1 VLQDR
6 KSRLT
11 QVRSLMSTVE
21 DGAQA
26 ASGVGADLRA
36 ARERLEW
43 DLEPIAEHL
52 RIRLAF
58 LEAIEDGRAADLPGN
73 AYAIGFLRSYATAL
87 GLDPDEI
94 TRRFREEAS
103 HVNRKTK
110 LRFPAPVPDRGV
122 PAGVVVLF
130 GVILAVGAYA
140 GWYKFSSSGRPEFE
154 AVQPVPP
161 RLLPLAEAPKPLA
174 LPEAPRALTDA
185 TLAALPAQ
193 PFSPGSAAAA
203 IPPHAATPVAATP
216 PIAVTIPGL
225 PEGTRVVLRAKA
237 EAWVQVRD
245 PKGPVILNRVLR
257 AGETWPVPAKGQFLL
272 TTGNAGGT
280 EILVDGI
287 LAPSLGADGVV
298 RRDLPLDPEPI
309 RDGKLTMAPVAV
321 AQPAPAAAK
330 PATPPTTAPAPR
342 P

>member
-1 VLQDR
+1 MLQDR

-36 ARERLEW
+36 ARERLGWEI
-43 DLEPIAEHL
+43 EPIAEHL

-58 LEAIEDGRAADLPGN
+58 LVAIEDGRAAELPGN

-122 PAGVVVLF
+122 PTAVVVLF

-140 GWYKFSSSGRPEFE
+140 GWYKFSSTGRPEFE

-174 LPEAPRALTDA
+174 PREIPKPLAEA
-185 TLAALPAQ
+185 TLTALPVQ

-203 IPPHAATPVAATP
+203 IPPHPLPVVAP
-216 PIAVTIPGL
+216 AVALPGLPGL
-225 PEGTRVVLRAKA
+225 PEGTRVVLRARS
-237 EAWVQVRD
+237 ESWVQVRD

-257 AGETWPVPAKGQFLL
+257 AGETWPVPPKGQFLL

-287 LAPSLGADGVV
+287 VAPALGADGVV

-309 RDGKLTMAPVAV
+309 RDGKLVAPVAAV
-321 AQPAPAAAK
+321 QPMAPRPAASAI
-330 PATPPTTAPAPR
+330 PAPR
-342 P
+342 L

>member
-21 DGAQA
+21 DGAT
-26 ASGVGADLRA
+26 SGVGDDLRA
-36 ARERLEW
+36 ARERLGWE
-43 DLEPIAEHL
+43 LAPIAEHL

-58 LEAIEDGRAADLPGN
+58 LEAIEEGRAVDLPGN

-122 PAGVVVLF
+122 PTGVVVLF
-130 GVILAVGAYA
+130 GVILAIAAYA
-140 GWYKFSSSGRPEFE
+140 GWYKFSSTGRPEFE

-161 RLLPLAEAPKPLA
+161 RLLPLADTPKQVAPPGAQRLSAEAPPM
-174 LPEAPRALTDA
+174 PS
-185 TLAALPAQ
+185 AQ
-193 PFSPGSAAAA
+193 PYSPTSANAA
-203 IPPHAATPVAATP
+203 IPPQTLAAPGAATP
-216 PIAVTIPGL
+216 PTPVTVVLPGL

-237 EAWVQVRD
+237 WPRGEA
-245 PKGPVILNRVLR
+245 
-257 AGETWPVPAKGQFLL
+257 E
-272 TTGNAGGT
+272 
-280 EILVDGI
+280 
-287 LAPSLGADGVV
+287 
-298 RRDLPLDPEPI
+298 
-309 RDGKLTMAPVAV
+309 
-321 AQPAPAAAK
+321 PAAWTIEVPHAQGHTHGS
-330 PATPPTTAPAPR
+330 PGLFGFAPDTRYRVFIDNISVAR
-342 P
+342 TEQGDHAQAR

>member
-1 VLQDR
+1 MLQDR

-11 QVRSLMSTVE
+11 QVRSMMSTVE
-21 DGAQA
+21 DGA

-36 ARERLEW
+36 ARERLGWE
-43 DLEPIAEHL
+43 LAPIAEHL

-58 LEAIEDGRAADLPGN
+58 LEAIEDGRAVDLPGN

-122 PAGVVVLF
+122 PTGVVVLF
-130 GVILAVGAYA
+130 GVILAIAAYA
-140 GWYKFSSSGRPEFE
+140 GWYKFSSTGRPEFE

-161 RLLPLAEAPKPLA
+161 RLLPLAEVPKTVA
-174 LPEAPRALTDA
+174 LPEAPR
-185 TLAALPAQ
+185 LAAEVPPMQPAQ
-193 PFSPGSAAAA
+193 PYSPTSANAA
-203 IPPHAATPVAATP
+203 IPPQPAAPVTVAPPAPVA
-216 PIAVTIPGL
+216 VSLPGL

-237 EAWVQVRD
+237 ESWVQVRD
-245 PKGPVILNRVLR
+245 PKGPVVLNRVLR
-257 AGETWPVPAKGQFLL
+257 AGETWPVPAKGLLLL

-280 EILVDGI
+280 EILVDGVV
-287 LAPSLGADGVV
+287 APSLGADGVV
-298 RRDLPLDPEPI
+298 RRDLSLDPDAI
-309 RDGKLTMAPVAV
+309 RDGKLVAPIAA
-321 AQPAPAAAK
+321 AQPAVPK
-330 PATPPTTAPAPR
+330 PVPTTPAPAPR

>member
-1 VLQDR
+1 MLQDS

-11 QVRSLMSTVE
+11 QVRSLMSAVD
-21 DGAQA
+21 DGA
-26 ASGVGADLRA
+26 ASGVGADLRG
-36 ARERLEW
+36 ARERLGWE
-43 DLEPIAEHL
+43 LAPIAEHL

-58 LEAIEDGRAADLPGN
+58 LEAIEDGRAVDLPGN

-110 LRFPAPVPDRGV
+110 LRFLAPVPDRGV
-122 PAGVVVLF
+122 PTGVVVLF
-130 GVILAVGAYA
+130 GVILAIAAYA
-140 GWYKFSSSGRPEFE
+140 GWYKFSSTGRPEFE

-161 RLLPLAEAPKPLA
+161 RLLPLADAPKQVTP
-174 LPEAPRALTDA
+174 PEAPR
-185 TLAALPAQ
+185 LAAAAPPMQSAQ
-193 PFSPGSAAAA
+193 PYSPTSANAA
-203 IPPHAATPVAATP
+203 IPPHPAAAP
-216 PIAVTIPGL
+216 PPAVGGVLPGL
-225 PEGTRVVLRAKA
+225 PEGTRVVLRARV
-237 EAWVQVRD
+237 ESWMQVRD

-280 EILVDGI
+280 EILVDGVV
-287 LAPSLGADGVV
+287 APSLGADGVV

-309 RDGKLTMAPVAV
+309 REGKLVLPVAA
-321 AQPAPAAAK
+321 AQPATTQPATTQPAAAK
-330 PATPPTTAPAPR
+330 PAAPAPAPR

>member
-1 VLQDR
+1 MAVLQDR

-21 DGAQA
+21 DGA

-36 ARERLEW
+36 ARERLGWE
-43 DLEPIAEHL
+43 LAPIAEHL

-58 LEAIEDGRAADLPGN
+58 LAAIEEGREVDLPGN

-94 TRRFREEAS
+94 TRRFREEAR

-122 PAGVVVLF
+122 PTGVVVLF
-130 GVILAVGAYA
+130 GVILAIAAYA
-140 GWYKFSSSGRPEFE
+140 GWYRFSSTGRPEFE

-161 RLLPLAEAPKPLA
+161 RLLQLAEVPKTVA
-174 LPEAPRALTDA
+174 LPEPPR
-185 TLAALPAQ
+185 LAADTSPLPPAQ
-193 PFSPGSAAAA
+193 PYSPTSANAA
-203 IPPHAATPVAATP
+203 IPPHPPAAPPAAAPPVP
-216 PIAVTIPGL
+216 VGVVVPGL

-237 EAWVQVRD
+237 ESWVQVRD

-287 LAPSLGADGVV
+287 VAPSLGADGVV

-309 RDGKLTMAPVAV
+309 RDGKLALPVA
-321 AQPAPAAAK
+321 AAPP
-330 PATPPTTAPAPR
+330 PATPPKPAALR

>member
-1 VLQDR
+1 MLQDR

-11 QVRSLMSTVE
+11 QVRSFMSTVE
-21 DGAQA
+21 DGA

-36 ARERLEW
+36 ARERLGWE
-43 DLEPIAEHL
+43 LAPIAEHL
-52 RIRLAF
+52 RIRVPF
-58 LEAIEDGRAADLPGN
+58 LEAIEDGRAVDLPGN

-122 PAGVVVLF
+122 PTGVVVLF
-130 GVILAVGAYA
+130 GVILAIGAYA
-140 GWYKFSSSGRPEFE
+140 GWYKFSSTGRPEFE

-161 RLLPLAEAPKPLA
+161 RLLPLAEAPRSVA
-174 LPEAPRALTDA
+174 LPEAPR
-185 TLAALPAQ
+185 LAAETPPMQPAQ
-193 PFSPGSAAAA
+193 PFSPTSANAA
-203 IPPHAATPVAATP
+203 IPPQPAVAPVAP
-216 PIAVTIPGL
+216 PAPVAVALPGL

-237 EAWVQVRD
+237 ESWVQVRD
-245 PKGPVILNRVLR
+245 PKGPVVLNRVLR
-257 AGETWPVPAKGQFLL
+257 AGETWPVPAKGQLLL

-280 EILVDGI
+280 EILVDGVV
-287 LAPSLGADGVV
+287 APSLGADGLV
-298 RRDLPLDPEPI
+298 RRDLPLDPDAI
-309 RDGKLTMAPVAV
+309 RDGKLVAPVAAV
-321 AQPAPAAAK
+321 QPAAPK
-330 PATPPTTAPAPR
+330 PVPATPAPR